1 MKKVK
6 KAFLDE
12 TKLNQEEITTVEQLE
27 EIVKE
32 EYVKYIKGLLDKLT
46 KEQ

>member
-1 MKKVK
+1 MKKIK

-12 TKLNQEEITTVEQLE
+12 TKLNQEEITSVEQLE

-32 EYVKYIKGLLDKLT
+32 EYVKYIKALLDKISKT
-46 KEQ
+46 Q